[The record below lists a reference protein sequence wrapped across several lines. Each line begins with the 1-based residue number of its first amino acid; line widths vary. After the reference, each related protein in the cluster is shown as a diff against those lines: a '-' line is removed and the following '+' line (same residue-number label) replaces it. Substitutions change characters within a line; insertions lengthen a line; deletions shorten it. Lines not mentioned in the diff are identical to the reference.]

1 MINKYFKKY
10 YKYLIPACFIVIG
23 FFAVHTPAHAGSFSY
38 KCESGELVTTTYSI
52 SKALFKENT
61 PENFTAEGQVRSYC
75 SDRFINLKAQNKN
88 KLTDPKSTIFQN
100 VVIYAGSRYP
110 AVPQG
115 VTFTSPILKGPY
127 SVRFLIGVDEPA
139 DVLACNVSNS
149 GSFNKLST
157 ANTFPPTVYDL
168 GENTS
173 YPLNVRLY
181 YNTYETPNEF
191 SIYKYP
197 TNEFVLTSNWKG
209 VANYAGP
216 WGSVLTGG
224 YYLNTAKQGYIDFTA
239 TQRYYKVV
247 VKTVTGTVNSDTWDH
262 YISCS

>member
-1 MINKYFKKY
+1 M
-10 YKYLIPACFIVIG
+10 P
-23 FFAVHTPAHAGSFSY
+23 SR
-38 KCESGELVTTTYSI
+38 
-52 SKALFKENT
+52 
-61 PENFTAEGQVRSYC
+61 NFY
-75 SDRFINLKAQNKN
+75 RFGLQIQI
-88 KLTDPKSTIFQN
+88 TGWHQIHP
-100 VVIYAGSRYP
+100 
-110 AVPQG
+110 
-115 VTFTSPILKGPY
+115 
-127 SVRFLIGVDEPA
+127 PA

-209 VANYAGP
+209 VANYKGP

-247 VKTVTGTVNSDTWDH
+247 VEKKYLRMFPNRARYWNPQ
-262 YISCS
+262 